1 MSIII
6 NFQRKS
12 VYRCLISI
20 VEHLS
25 RTPSKIYKMISSH
38 KVGLSL
44 CGAFIIVFCFVKFH
58 KSVEETQCE
67 QTEWA
72 VLESIADI
80 GNYGDCG
87 LMGRL
92 YRVEVEGSEIK
103 VPGGLQEKLTSW
115 LEGKEEL
122 LKESRRQKVV
132 QITNKVSGE
141 TTHYNPL
148 RARRPGAQVGWDW
161 VVRGV

>member
-1 MSIII
+1 MEISLWALL
-6 NFQRKS
+6 
-12 VYRCLISI
+12 CL
-20 VEHLS
+20 
-25 RTPSKIYKMISSH
+25 
-38 KVGLSL
+38 
-44 CGAFIIVFCFVKFH
+44 FCFVNFH
-58 KSVEETQCE
+58 KLVEETQCE

-148 RARRPGAQVGWDW
+148 RARRPGAQVGWD
-161 VVRGV
+161 VGVIGAE